1 MRLVW
6 FAPFLLVFVVFI
18 NAVNIWTFPTRAVTA
33 CPADT
38 LLVMGAAQY
47 NGTPSPAF
55 QRRLDKAFE
64 LYQAG
69 CAPSVVVSGGKQDG
83 DRTSEGQAGVA
94 YLASLGVPQHALR
107 AETRSE
113 TSFENLNLSL
123 PMIRDSQLI
132 IVTDDMHAYRTWW
145 LSRHLHLDASLAPVR
160 TGGAKFRYAFRE
172 LVILTAYEVGIVR

>member
-1 MRLVW
+1 VRLIW

-18 NAVNIWTFPTRAVTA
+18 NAVNIWTFPSRTTPA

-83 DRTSEGQAGVA
+83 DRTSEGQSGVS
-94 YLASLGVPQHALR
+94 YLASLGIPESALQ

-123 PMIRDSQLI
+123 PMIRDVRLV

-145 LSRHLHLDASLAPVR
+145 LSRHLHLNASLAPVTTR
-160 TGGAKFRYAFRE
+160 GTKIRYAFRE
-172 LVILTAYEVGIVR
+172 LVILTAYEVGIIR

>member
-1 MRLVW
+1 VRLVW
-6 FAPFLLVFVVFI
+6 FAPFLLVFVVAI
-18 NAVNIWTFPTRAVTA
+18 NAVNIWTFPSRAVAA

-69 CAPSVVVSGGKQDG
+69 CAPSVVVSGGKQEG
-83 DRTSEGQAGVA
+83 DRTSEGQSGVA
-94 YLASLGVPQHALR
+94 YLADLGVPSSALH
-107 AETRSE
+107 AETRSA
-113 TSFENLNLSL
+113 TSFENLNMSL
-123 PMIRDSQLI
+123 PFIQNTQLV

-145 LSRHLHLDASLAPVR
+145 LSRHLQLDASLAPVH
-160 TGGAKFRYAFRE
+160 TQSAKRRYAFRE
-172 LVILTAYEVGIVR
+172 LVILTAYEVGIIR

>member
-6 FAPFLLVFVVFI
+6 FAPFLLVVVVVI
-18 NAVNIWTFPTRAVTA
+18 NAINIWTFPSRAVTA

-64 LYQAG
+64 LYQTG

-83 DRTSEGQAGVA
+83 DRTSEGQSGVA
-94 YLASLGVPQHALR
+94 YLASLGVPANALQ

-123 PMIRDSQLI
+123 PFIRDTRLI

-145 LSRHLHLDASLAPVR
+145 LSRHLQLNASLAPVTTR
-160 TGGAKFRYAFRE
+160 GTKIRYAFRE
-172 LVILTAYEVGIVR
+172 LVILTAYEVGIIR

>member
-6 FAPFLLVFVVFI
+6 LAPFLLVFVVVI
-18 NAVNIWTFPTRAVTA
+18 NAVNIWTFPARAVAA

-55 QRRLDKAFE
+55 QRRLDKAFA

-69 CAPSVVVSGGKQDG
+69 CAPNVVVSGGKQDG
-83 DRTSEGQAGVA
+83 DRTSEGQAGVS
-94 YLASLGVPQHALR
+94 YLASLGIPESALQ
-107 AETRSE
+107 AETSSE

-123 PMIRDSQLI
+123 PLIRDVRLV

-145 LSRHLHLDASLAPVR
+145 LSRHLHLNASLAPVTTR
-160 TGGAKFRYAFRE
+160 GTKIRYAFRE
-172 LVILTAYEVGIVR
+172 LVILTAYEVGII

>member
-6 FAPFLLVFVVFI
+6 FAPIVLVFVIVI
-18 NAVNIWTFPTRAVTA
+18 NAINIWTFPSRAVAA

-55 QRRLDKAFE
+55 QRRLDKAFD

-69 CAPSVVVSGGKQDG
+69 CAASVVVSGGKQEG
-83 DRTSEGQAGVA
+83 DRTSEGQAGIA
-94 YLASLGVPQHALR
+94 YLASLGVPETSLR
-107 AETRSE
+107 AEITSE

-123 PMIRDSQLI
+123 PLIRDARLV

-145 LSRHLHLDASLAPVR
+145 LSRHLQLDASLAPVPTR
-160 TGGAKFRYAFRE
+160 SAKVRYAVRE
-172 LVILTAYEVGIVR
+172 LMILTAYELGIIR